1 MVWVQP
7 WPDYD
12 SRSEVKV
19 FIDDLQKLL
28 LALWRGAV
36 GEQGDGERVGHSN
49 RIRHLEKHSMWLMN
63 MLFYHH
69 RDDGD
74 TTGDSATYCW
84 VFHNYF
90 IIIYL

>member
-1 MVWVQP
+1 
-7 WPDYD
+7 
-12 SRSEVKV
+12 
-19 FIDDLQKLL
+19 
-28 LALWRGAV
+28 
-36 GEQGDGERVGHSN
+36 
-49 RIRHLEKHSMWLMN
+49 MN